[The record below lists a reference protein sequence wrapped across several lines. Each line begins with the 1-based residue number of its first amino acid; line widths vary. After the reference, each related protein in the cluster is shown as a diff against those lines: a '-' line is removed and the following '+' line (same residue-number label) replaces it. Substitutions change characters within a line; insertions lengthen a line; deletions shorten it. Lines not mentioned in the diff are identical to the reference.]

1 MKHTRKALP
10 IASSSWLVPQS
21 QLLNVDMVDEK
32 GGSYSYKLFGRV
44 TRSASEELQRVMTEG
59 RLHSDAIR

>member
-1 MKHTRKALP
+1 MKHTRKASP
-10 IASSSWLVPQS
+10 IASSSWVVPQS

-44 TRSASEELQRVMTEG
+44 TRRKDDDDREQ
-59 RLHSDAIR
+59 